1 MLRILIADDHE
12 VVRYGL
18 RKILERQ
25 PGWEVVAEADDGKDA
40 ISKAIETK
48 PDVAVLDYAMPLING
63 IEATRQI
70 RARLPSTEVLIFTVH
85 YEDQLVQKCLKAG
98 ARGYVLKSD
107 IESQLLSAI
116 EFLADHKSFFTG
128 TISETLL
135 DSFLAIP
142 TRDAAQVPPAIRN
155 SPPPTADRLEIMER
169 SVLQL
174 VAEGHTNEQIA
185 KRFHISLKFVE
196 TLVHYAIR
204 NGLVER

>member
-18 RKILERQ
+18 RKVLERQ

-70 RARLPSTEVLIFTVH
+70 RARLPSTEVLIFTAH
-85 YEDQLVQKCLKAG
+85 YDDQLVQKCLKAG

-107 IESQLLSAI
+107 MESQLLTAI
-116 EFLADHKSFFTG
+116 EFLADHKPFFAG

-155 SPPPTADRLEIMER
+155 SPPLTTDRLEIVER